1 LETSSEQRS
10 GDTILSANQDTSGFV
25 IFLAFSPQQFQKR
38 GTNMR
43 YRTLG
48 FVLVGLLIDTSL
60 ASAGNIYKVTSQD
73 GEKTI
78 TYEVRFG
85 GGRLMDQFT
94 GFDPETKKFVY
105 LQWDRKGK
113 PPTPAMKLWDH
124 RTGETISL
132 YSFPNAKNPL
142 PVIPSIDAMK
152 VCPLTN
158 DKNFKATLHIIVD

>member
-1 LETSSEQRS
+1 MLH
-10 GDTILSANQDTSGFV
+10 
-25 IFLAFSPQQFQKR
+25 
-38 GTNMR
+38 
-43 YRTLG
+43 RTL
-48 FVLVGLLIDTSL
+48 FVALASLLIGTSL

-78 TYEVRFG
+78 TYDVRFG

-94 GFDPETKKFVY
+94 AFDPETKKFVY
-105 LQWDRKGK
+105 LQWKRTDEK
-113 PPTPAMKLWDH
+113 PAPAMKVWDH
-124 RTGETISL
+124 RTGETILL

-158 DKNFKATLHIIVD
+158 DKNFKAKLHIIVD

>member
-1 LETSSEQRS
+1 MLYRTPLLVLIGVLIGTSS
-10 GDTILSANQDTSGFV
+10 
-25 IFLAFSPQQFQKR
+25 
-38 GTNMR
+38 
-43 YRTLG
+43 
-48 FVLVGLLIDTSL
+48 
-60 ASAGNIYKVTSQD
+60 ASAGNIYKVISQD
-73 GEKTI
+73 GKKTM

-94 GFDPETKKFVY
+94 AFDPETKKFVY

-113 PPTPAMKLWDH
+113 PPTPAMKIWDH

-132 YSFPNAKNPL
+132 YDFPNAKQPL

-158 DKNFKATLHIIVD
+158 DKEFKAKLHIIYD